1 MESLVNFLLNPW
13 VMGILIFFSV
23 FAITDMLQRLISQFM
38 LKYQLKRMEAVKTE
52 ADERMKKL
60 MDRMAQQKS
69 EMNDIQ
75 SLLKK

>member
-23 FAITDMLQRLISQFM
+23 FAITDILQRFISQFM

>member
-23 FAITDMLQRLISQFM
+23 FAITDMLQRFISQFM